1 MDKDGRFDLRF
12 PEIIN
17 SPINDKWYNQL
28 GYAIKFQFLKFFKNH
43 PSILKKE
50 ENINLVAK

>member
-28 GYAIKFQFLKFFKNH
+28 VIFFNKMTDFNIMNSH
-43 PSILKKE
+43 GLILKD
-50 ENINLVAK
+50 